1 MAKSKFKLKLHPK
14 GFNEVRTSG
23 DLQHTLDAMGEAIV
37 EATGMPED
45 FATFPSPHRSRARTI
60 VATSSQEG
68 REAEAK
74 DRTLTRAFGAA
85 RR

>member
-1 MAKSKFKLKLHPK
+1 MAKKFKLKLHNE
-14 GFNEVRTSG
+14 GFNEVRRSPAI
-23 DLQHTLDAMGEAIV
+23 QSQLDAMGDAV
-37 EATGMPED
+37 VQATGMPED
-45 FATFPSPHRSRARTI
+45 FASFASPHRSRARTI